1 MRFVLIHSPLT
12 GPQAWTRVAVE
23 LAARGFEATR
33 PVLPLLQALA
43 PPLYENLAAVTAPQ
57 YLGQGGPY
65 VLVVHSGAGG
75 LAPAL
80 VAASGGQVAAVLYV
94 DAVPPH
100 PGRSWY
106 ETASDALAASLRE
119 RTDTAGMVPAWD
131 QWFPPDA
138 LGSLIPDEVQREA
151 FLSGLSPTPAN
162 WLEAKAPELDL
173 PGDVGWG
180 FLRLSKAYERE
191 AGEARRLG
199 WPTLRVDLHHL
210 AMMTHPAE
218 VVTGMLNLTRM
229 LGLKA
234 AA

>member
-1 MRFVLIHSPLT
+1 MRFVLIHSPFT
-12 GPQAWTRVAVE
+12 GAQVWTRVAVE
-23 LAARGFEATR
+23 LSARGVEATR
-33 PVLPLLQALA
+33 PVLPPLRALA
-43 PPLYENLAAVTAPQ
+43 PPLYENLAAVVAPQ
-57 YLGQGGPY
+57 YLGQEGPF
-65 VLVVHSGAGG
+65 VLAVHSGAGG

-80 VAASGGQVAAVLYV
+80 VAASGGQVAGVLYV

-100 PGRSWY
+100 PGRSWF
-106 ETASDALAASLRE
+106 ETASDALGQSLRDKA
-119 RTDTAGMVPAWD
+119 DTAGMVPAWD

-138 LGSLIPDEVQREA
+138 LGSLIPDEAQRAA
-151 FLSGLSPTPAN
+151 FLGDLSPTPLA

-173 PGDVGWG
+173 PADLGWG

-199 WPTLRVDLHHL
+199 WPTLRRDLHHL

-218 VVTGMLNLTRM
+218 VATAMLNLTRL

>member
-33 PVLPLLQALA
+33 PVLPPLPALTA
-43 PPLYENLAAVTAPQ
+43 PLYQNLAAVVAPQ
-57 YLGQGGPY
+57 YLGQEGPF

-75 LAPAL
+75 LAPSL

-94 DAVPPH
+94 DAIPPH

-106 ETASDALAASLRE
+106 ETASDALAASLRAK
-119 RTDTAGMVPAWD
+119 TDKAGMVPAWD

-138 LGSLIPDEVQREA
+138 LGSLIPDEPQRTL
-151 FLSGLSPTPAN
+151 FLNGLSPTPAA

-173 PGDVGWG
+173 PDTVGWG

-199 WPTLRVDLHHL
+199 WPTLRTDLHHL
-210 AMMTHPAE
+210 AMMTHPTQ
-218 VVTGMLNLTRM
+218 VVTAMLNLTRM
-229 LGLKA
+229 LGLRA

>member
-23 LAARGFEATR
+23 LAARGYDATR
-33 PVLPLLQALA
+33 PVLPPLQALA
-43 PPLYENLAAVTAPQ
+43 APLYRNLAAVTAPQ
-57 YLGQGGPY
+57 YLGQEGPF

-80 VAASGGQVAAVLYV
+80 VEASGGQVAAVLYV

-106 ETASDALAASLRE
+106 ETASDALTATLRQV
-119 RTDTAGMVPAWD
+119 TDKAGMVPAWD

-138 LGSLIPDEVQREA
+138 LGSLIPDEAQRA
-151 FLSGLSPTPAN
+151 TFLAGLKPTPAD
-162 WLEAKAPELDL
+162 WLEAKAPEIDL
-173 PGDVGWG
+173 PSDVGWG

-199 WPTLRVDLHHL
+199 WPTLRTDLHHL
-210 AMMTHPAE
+210 AMMTHPVE
-218 VVTGMLNLTRM
+218 VVTAMLNLTSM
-229 LGLKA
+229 LGLRA

>member
-23 LAARGFEATR
+23 LGARGYEATR
-33 PVLPLLQALA
+33 PVLPPLQALA
-43 PPLYENLAAVTAPQ
+43 APLYENLAAVVAPQ
-57 YLGQGGPY
+57 YLGQEGPF
-65 VLVVHSGAGG
+65 VLAVHSGAGG
-75 LAPAL
+75 IAPAL

-94 DAVPPH
+94 DAIPPH

-106 ETASDALAASLRE
+106 ETASDVLAASLRAK
-119 RTDTAGMVPAWD
+119 TDTAGMVPAWD

-138 LGSLIPDEVQREA
+138 LGSLLPDETQRA
-151 FLSGLSPTPAN
+151 QFLAGLSPTPAA
-162 WLEAKAPELDL
+162 WLEARAPELDL
-173 PGDVGWG
+173 PDNVGWG

-199 WPTLRVDLHHL
+199 WPTLRADLHHL

-218 VVTGMLNLTRM
+218 VATAMLNLTRM
-229 LGLKA
+229 LGLRA